1 MTIINATQ
9 ESIHKEIET
18 YCQQKGY
25 QLAIVSNS
33 KDPNKLRIDISNL
46 ADRTIINIFSTGPIS
61 IQGKPNLLRKEME
74 ELKSRLENH
83 PVFSS
88 ITSTPEVKACSATYD
103 IMIMDIRDR
112 IKASWTQIAPHC
124 VTTNSPSQYISYR
137 SKLSNLEGN
146 ITITQFTN
154 GRLMLQGKSDYF
166 FDNCC
171 DHIEKMAQPSNKDV
185 AARFVS
191 ADQSALDFFVSRSTP
206 DLINLAEDEVIKSLK
221 GSYDFLDLHDKNW
234 FIASK
239 CLCLSEVVLPE
250 YSAFVM
256 PSSKA
261 FEGFCKK
268 LLIAIGL
275 LPLNHFSL
283 KTANFSILN
292 SKSDPKHVAICAK
305 EKHVGTYLDKL
316 RVSLDQYRNFMMH
329 SDSSFVTKVETPDK
343 ALSLVNDIFKI
354 EEELFTYFSTVFRL

>member
-1 MTIINATQ
+1 MTTVDAIQ
-9 ESIHKEIET
+9 ESIHKEIEV

-25 QLAIVSNS
+25 QLAIVSDP

-46 ADRTIINIFSTGPIS
+46 ADRTIINIYSTGTIS
-61 IQGKPNLLRKEME
+61 VQGKQNQLREEME
-74 ELKSRLENH
+74 ELKSRLENR
-83 PVFSS
+83 PASS
-88 ITSTPEVKACSATYD
+88 LIGSTPELKACSATYD
-103 IMIMDIRDR
+103 IMIIDIRDR

-124 VTTNSPSQYISYR
+124 DTTNSPSQYISYR
-137 SKLSNLEGN
+137 SKLSKGKSN

-166 FDNCC
+166 LDNCC
-171 DHIEKMAQPSNKDV
+171 DNIEKIAQPSNKDV

-191 ADQSALDFFVSRSTP
+191 TDQTALDVFVSRSTP
-206 DLINLAEDEVIKSLK
+206 DLIQFAEDEVIKNLK
-221 GSYDFLDLHDKNW
+221 VSYNFLDLHDKNW

-275 LPLNHFSL
+275 LPPNHFTS
-283 KTANFSILN
+283 KGANFSMLSN
-292 SKSDPKHVAICAK
+292 KKDPTHVTICAK
-305 EKHVGTYLDKL
+305 EKHVETYLEKL

-343 ALSLVNDIFKI
+343 AISLVNDIYKI
-354 EEELFTYFSTVFRL
+354 EEELFSYFSTVFRL